1 MCCIHIPV
9 ENIMLSL
16 DSRLFLSLKRYLEG
30 CSMALACSSHV
41 ISVLVWGGF
50 WVRSSMGMGARWI
63 LETWLSR
70 V

>member
-1 MCCIHIPV
+1 
-9 ENIMLSL
+9 MLSL

-50 WVRSSMGMGARWI
+50 GLGRVWAWVPDGYSKLG
-63 LETWLSR
+63 
-70 V
+70 